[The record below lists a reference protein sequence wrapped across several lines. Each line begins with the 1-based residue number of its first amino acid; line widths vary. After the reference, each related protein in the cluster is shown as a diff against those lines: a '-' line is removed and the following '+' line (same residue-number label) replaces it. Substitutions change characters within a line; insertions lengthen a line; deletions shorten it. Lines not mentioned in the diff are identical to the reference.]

1 MEQRESVEG
10 KKFSATRIRTRRLLI
25 ETAIRMFDGGAFPSI
40 TEVAQEARLS
50 RATAYRYFP
59 SQSALVSAVVTET
72 LSPMKSWRATRTDPG
87 ERIDE
92 LLSFAFPRLLE
103 HEGTLRA
110 ALHLSLTQWAQS
122 RSAENSDKERLVRGN
137 RKALLQHV
145 MEPLHQELPKE
156 IVERVIKSLSL
167 VYGSEI
173 FLVMKDIWGC
183 DDRQLQD
190 IGKWIAKAIIR
201 QGYEDAEAV
210 RASASTDARTA
221 VTR

>member
-1 MEQRESVEG
+1 MEQRDSAGVTTLT
-10 KKFSATRIRTRRLLI
+10 ATRARTRRLLI
-25 ETAIRMFDGGAFPSI
+25 ETAMKMFDSGAFPSI
-40 TEVAQEARLS
+40 TEVAHEAQLS

-59 SQSALVSAVVTET
+59 TQSALVSAIVTET
-72 LSPMKSWRATRTDPG
+72 LSPIKSWRPTREEVG

-92 LLSFAFPRLLE
+92 LLTFAFPRMLA

-122 RSAENSDKERLVRGN
+122 QATDKPEKEKLVRGN

-145 MEPLHQELPKE
+145 VEPLNAELPPE
-156 IVERVIKSLSL
+156 MVQRVVQSLSL

-183 DDRQLQD
+183 DNEQLED
-190 IGKWIAKAIIR
+190 IGKWIAKAIVR
-201 QGYEDAEAV
+201 QAREEAGV
-210 RASASTDARTA
+210 LPAR
-221 VTR
+221 

>member
-1 MEQRESVEG
+1 MEQRDSAGVTTLT
-10 KKFSATRIRTRRLLI
+10 ATRARTRRLLI
-25 ETAIRMFDGGAFPSI
+25 ETAMKMFDSGAFPSI
-40 TEVAQEARLS
+40 TEVAHEAHLS

-59 SQSALVSAVVTET
+59 TQSALVSAIVTET
-72 LSPMKSWRATRTDPG
+72 LSPIKSWRPTREEVG

-92 LLSFAFPRLLE
+92 LLTFAFPRMLA

-122 RSAENSDKERLVRGN
+122 QATDKPEKEKLVRGN

-145 MEPLHQELPKE
+145 VEPLNAELPPE
-156 IVERVIKSLSL
+156 MVQRVVQSLSL

-183 DDRQLQD
+183 DNAQLED
-190 IGKWIAKAIIR
+190 IGKWIAKAIVR
-201 QGYEDAEAV
+201 QAREEAGV
-210 RASASTDARTA
+210 LPAC
-221 VTR
+221 

>member
-1 MEQRESVEG
+1 MEQRDSAGVV
-10 KKFSATRIRTRRLLI
+10 KLTATRARTRRLLI
-25 ETAIRMFDGGAFPSI
+25 ETAMRLFDSGAFPSI
-40 TEVAQEARLS
+40 TEVAQEAQLS

-59 SQSALVSAVVTET
+59 TQSALVSAIVTET
-72 LSPMKSWRATRTDPG
+72 LSPIKSWRPSREEASD
-87 ERIDE
+87 RIEE
-92 LLSFAFPRLLE
+92 LLTFAFPRMLE

-122 RSAENSDKERLVRGN
+122 RANDKPDKEKLVRGN

-145 MEPLHQELPKE
+145 LEPLNGELPPE

-183 DDRQLQD
+183 DNDQLQD
-190 IGKWIAKAIIR
+190 IGKWIAKAIMR
-201 QGYEDAEAV
+201 QAREDAALQV
-210 RASASTDARTA
+210 N
-221 VTR
+221 

>member
-1 MEQRESVEG
+1 MEQRDSAGVTTLT
-10 KKFSATRIRTRRLLI
+10 ATRARTRRLLI
-25 ETAIRMFDGGAFPSI
+25 ETAMKMFDSGAFPSI
-40 TEVAQEARLS
+40 TEVAHEAQLS

-59 SQSALVSAVVTET
+59 TQSALVSAIVTET
-72 LSPMKSWRATRTDPG
+72 LSPIKSWRPTREEVG

-92 LLSFAFPRLLE
+92 LLTFAFPRMLA

-122 RSAENSDKERLVRGN
+122 QATDKPEKEKLVRGN

-145 MEPLHQELPKE
+145 VEPLNAELPPE
-156 IVERVIKSLSL
+156 MVQRVVQSLSL

-183 DDRQLQD
+183 DNAQLED
-190 IGKWIAKAIIR
+190 IGKWIAKAIVR
-201 QGYEDAEAV
+201 QAREEAGV
-210 RASASTDARTA
+210 LPAC
-221 VTR
+221 

>member
-1 MEQRESVEG
+1 MEQRDSAGVTTLT
-10 KKFSATRIRTRRLLI
+10 ATRARTRRLLI
-25 ETAIRMFDGGAFPSI
+25 ETAMKMFDSGAFPSI
-40 TEVAQEARLS
+40 TEVAHEAQLS

-59 SQSALVSAVVTET
+59 TQSALVSAIVTET
-72 LSPMKSWRATRTDPG
+72 LSPIKSWRPTREEVG

-92 LLSFAFPRLLE
+92 LLTFAFPRMLA

-122 RSAENSDKERLVRGN
+122 QATDKPEKEKLVRGN

-145 MEPLHQELPKE
+145 VEPLNAELPPE
-156 IVERVIKSLSL
+156 MVQRVVQSLSL

-183 DDRQLQD
+183 DNAQLED
-190 IGKWIAKAIIR
+190 IGKWIAKAIVR
-201 QGYEDAEAV
+201 QAREEAGV
-210 RASASTDARTA
+210 LPAR
-221 VTR
+221 